1 MYLFIFVTIDS
12 LEFNDL
18 TWLMQVEE
26 KHAHAVRP
34 LPKSLLRRVRE
45 LAKIH
50 PYPRERGTKSIDQDQ
65 VQVQVAQSTLSSASK
80 GAPNSLGRKNVR
92 RKNCN

>member
-1 MYLFIFVTIDS
+1 MLYLFIFVAIYS
-12 LEFNDL
+12 LEFIDL
-18 TWLMQVEE
+18 IWLIQVEE

-50 PYPRERGTKSIDQDQ
+50 PYPRERGTKSIEQDQ
-65 VQVQVAQSTLSSASK
+65 VATLPSASK
-80 GAPNSLGRKNVR
+80 GVPNSLGRKNIR
-92 RKNCN
+92 RKNCT